1 MRMRP
6 APLLLAVLTAALLLA
21 GGCTD
26 GGDTSGGDTASELD
40 GLEVGTTAP
49 EFRLKNQDQ
58 TTVALSDYI
67 GTKNV
72 ILVFYPADF
81 TPV

>member
-40 GLEVGTTAP
+40 GLEVGTMAP

-58 TTVALSDYI
+58 TTVALSDYK

>member
-6 APLLLAVLTAALLLA
+6 APLFLAALALALLLA
-21 GGCTD
+21 GGCAGDGATD
-26 GGDTSGGDTASELD
+26 GGTTDSQD

-49 EFRLKNQDQ
+49 DFRLKNQDQ
-58 TTVALSDYI
+58 TTVALSDYK